1 VIESPSGMTRQTP
14 VCVRTAASVPLSVG
28 PACPAST
35 GLPESSSV
43 DVAGDPS
50 APASTLPD
58 ELLELLLDEVPCEL
72 PAPRLDAVPEL
83 GFDLARDDVAALV
96 PVPPLEDAS
105 PLVPTP
111 LLEDA
116 SALVPVSLLDAPA
129 TPVPAVRLD
138 EASRL
143 VLEALPDA
151 APVLLLPP
159 TSVVAGL
166 LELDEQA
173 ANNPIATRAH
183 DTTRARYF
191 TRTVLGF
198 GQRLPSTRGT

>member
-1 VIESPSGMTRQTP
+1 
-14 VCVRTAASVPLSVG
+14 
-28 PACPAST
+28 
-35 GLPESSSV
+35 V

-96 PVPPLEDAS
+96 PVPPLEDASPLVPTPLLKDAS